1 MRWDYL
7 CDSKRYGDAKYTGG
21 LRNKM
26 GRSFLRNHK
35 ICRMSRVVAYFT
47 VRKLC
52 ARPNAH
58 CLLRIYA
65 RNVATALV
73 EFKSTSWTGATS
85 VYSRNCESFI
95 KYSCF
100 CLTTCYKYFLSS
112 LRIVNKAYRNS
123 LKSRLRCLNMTF
135 RWLFCKIIYELND
148 GLNECNLYHV

>member
-1 MRWDYL
+1 MLFASVTCLEIINASDARWDYL
-7 CDSKRYGDAKYTGG
+7 YDNKRYGDAKHMGG

-58 CLLRIYA
+58 CVLRIYA

-100 CLTTCYKYFLSS
+100 CRTSCCKYSS
-112 LRIVNKAYRNS
+112 SPLGLCIKRREI
-123 LKSRLRCLNMTF
+123 LQSRDF
-135 RWLFCKIIYELND
+135 VAQIWHFADYFAK
-148 GLNECNLYHV
+148 